1 MNNLHIVGYIIVI
14 ALMLLIPWL
23 QFKRASSPESYYENL
38 E

>member
-1 MNNLHIVGYIIVI
+1 MNKLHIVGYVIVVVS
-14 ALMLLIPWL
+14 MLLIPWL